1 MGPSRRHDSS
11 RKKGGRHGYATTTGE
26 KVPEHLV
33 VLAYVKERGVIR
45 GAKRFGQDRK
55 TVRAWRDRC
64 RAQGET
70 GLLPRHPG
78 RRLAGD
84 CGDW

>member
-1 MGPSRRHDSS
+1 M
-11 RKKGGRHGYATTTGE
+11 
-26 KVPEHLV
+26 
-33 VLAYVKERGVIR
+33 LAYVKERGVIR